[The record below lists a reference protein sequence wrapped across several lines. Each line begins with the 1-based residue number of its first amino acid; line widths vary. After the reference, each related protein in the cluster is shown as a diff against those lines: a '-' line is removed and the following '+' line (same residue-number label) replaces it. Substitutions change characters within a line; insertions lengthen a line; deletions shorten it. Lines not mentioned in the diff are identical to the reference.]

1 MKYMAVST
9 STTGTSTNI
18 LVEICENVKLRAA
31 TASLSTV
38 LSVANVWGKQSVLHI
53 SKLLRVDSK
62 QFFQFYSK
70 GSPQWFKSYRCS
82 FFICIH
88 FVEMFLFSLGSS
100 KHPQRPIQ
108 TDFKKDFNSMN
119 TFEPQFTSPRSE

>member
-1 MKYMAVST
+1 MD
-9 STTGTSTNI
+9 
-18 LVEICENVKLRAA
+18 RF
-31 TASLSTV
+31 TALLSTV
-38 LSVANVWGKQSVLHI
+38 LSVANVLGKQSVLHI

-70 GSPQWFKSYRCS
+70 GSPQRFKSYRCS

-88 FVEMFLFSLGSS
+88 FVEMFLFSLSSS

-119 TFEPQFTSPRSE
+119 TFEPQFTSPRVVHIE